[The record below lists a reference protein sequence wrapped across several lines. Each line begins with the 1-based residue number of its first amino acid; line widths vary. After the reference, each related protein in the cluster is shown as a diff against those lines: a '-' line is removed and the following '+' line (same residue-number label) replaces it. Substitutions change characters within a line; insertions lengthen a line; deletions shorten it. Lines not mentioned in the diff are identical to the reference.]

1 MPNTGSFPPDFLW
14 GTATAAY
21 QIEGAVREDG
31 RGASIWDTFS
41 HTPGKIVDGS
51 TGDVACDHYHRWS
64 DDIKLMQEIG
74 IRSYRLSIAWPRV
87 MSSGSGAI
95 NQQGLD
101 FYARVIEGLLEA
113 GIKPVVTLYHWDL
126 PQTLQNRGGWPARAT
141 AEAFANYADMMV
153 RRLGDRVQR
162 WITHNEPWCT
172 SILGHYLGEHAPGDR
187 DMVKALAAAHHVLLS
202 HGLATQAIRA
212 TNSKLEVGITL
223 NLTPGEPASDREAD
237 LQATHTFDGFFNR
250 WFLDPLAGRGYP
262 QDMQV
267 LYGAAMPQVE
277 ANDLAV
283 IATPTDFLG
292 INYYTRAL
300 VAYDRS
306 QPLKFAQLSPEQL
319 VANGAQTTEMGWEI
333 YPQGLGDLL
342 LRIHREYAPKAL
354 YVTENGAA
362 FADEV
367 GADGQIHDPA
377 RTRYLHTHF
386 AEAER
391 AIKAGVPLRGYYVW
405 SLMDNFEWAFGY
417 TKRFGIT
424 YVDYTTQQ
432 RILKDSGRWYQRVI
446 AENANVEPL

>member
-1 MPNTGSFPPDFLW
+1 MPQSGGFPADFLW

-41 HTPGKIVDGS
+41 HTLGKIADGAN
-51 TGDVACDHYHRWS
+51 GDVACDHYHRWR

-87 MSSGSGAI
+87 MPSGSGAL

-101 FYARVIEGLLEA
+101 FYERVIEGLLEA
-113 GIKPVVTLYHWDL
+113 GITPAVTLYHWDL

-141 AEAFANYADMMV
+141 AETFANYADTMV

-172 SILGHYLGEHAPGDR
+172 SMLGHLLGEHAPGER
-187 DMVKALAAAHHVLLS
+187 DLGKALAAAHHVLLS

-223 NLTPGEPASDREAD
+223 NLTPGDPASDREAD
-237 LQATHTFDGFFNR
+237 QQATQTFDGFFNR

-262 QDMQV
+262 QDMQT

-277 ANDLAV
+277 PNDLAV

-292 INYYTRAL
+292 INYYTRAII
-300 VAYDRS
+300 AYDANE
-306 QPLKFAQLSPEQL
+306 PLQFAQRGPEKL
-319 VANGAQTTEMGWEI
+319 RGEGAEITEMGWEV

-342 LRIHREYAPKAL
+342 LRVHREYGPKTL

-367 GADGQIHDPA
+367 GADGQVHDPA
-377 RTRYLHTHF
+377 RTRYLHAHF

-391 AIKAGVPLRGYYVW
+391 VIQAGVPLRGYYVW

-424 YVDYTTQQ
+424 YVDYTTQE
-432 RILKDSGRWYQRVI
+432 RILKDSGRWYQEVI
-446 AENANVEPL
+446 AENANVEPR